1 MKKAIIVG
9 ATSGIGKALALQL
22 AGQGYQVGI
31 SGRRTELLHAMKAQ
45 HPEAF
50 FIETIDITETATIPE
65 KLSNLTRSLGGCDL
79 LVISSGTGHINDALQ
94 YDLEKNTIDTNVSGF
109 TCVACWAYRYFAEH
123 GHGHLVGVTS
133 VGGLRGSRSAPA
145 YNASKSYQINY
156 LEGLRQKAFRFG
168 KSIYV
173 TDIRPGL
180 VDTDMAKGEG
190 LFWVMPVEKAV
201 RQILRAIRHRKSVAV
216 VTRRWR
222 LVALIMKL
230 MPRALSNRL

>member
-9 ATSGIGKALALQL
+9 ATSGIGKELALQL
-22 AGQGYQVGI
+22 ASQGYLVGI
-31 SGRRTELLHAMKAQ
+31 AGRRTELLHALKAQ

-50 FIETIDITETATIPE
+50 FIETIDITETTTVPE
-65 KLSNLTRSLGGCDL
+65 KLNALVVALGGCDL
-79 LVISSGTGHINDALQ
+79 LVISSGTGHINDTLQ

-109 TCVACWAYRYFAEH
+109 TCVADWAYRYFAEQ
-123 GHGHLVGVTS
+123 GHGHLVGITS

-145 YNASKSYQINY
+145 YNAGKAYQINY
-156 LEGLRQKAFRFG
+156 LEGLRQKAFRSG
-168 KSIYV
+168 KPIYI

-190 LFWVMPVEKAV
+190 LFWVMPVEKAL

-222 LVALIMKL
+222 LVALIMKGL
-230 MPRALSNRL
+230 PGALYNRL